1 MRGAERSARNTAKNI
16 LLIVLVVLMAVLCAA
31 NWLAGVSAASLDSD
45 TLLRRVHDRLF
56 GGAAGY
62 EIRSSGVSAA
72 SPVQL
77 ALGVEGKLVGVQYSV
92 TDMDASLAAVYDIWT
107 QALSGDALT
116 QTDEQTLAAAL
127 TAERTVLLRYHGAI
141 PLSVVSGWMGGT
153 LKNDNISV
161 ETLFYSADSGEL
173 FVRTP
178 EGALY
183 VSRAE
188 ADRGAFDRALE
199 DFHGMDCVYAGADTN
214 VYPETLLF
222 EGENLSLP
230 LIRTETLDL
239 FDAQGSTGLASL
251 LGAFGF
257 SAYTDFYSE
266 QNDTVR
272 VFVDDASTLRLAKT
286 GLMEYTTTGEQS
298 TVTAYESGEVTGAA
312 ALDAQIDCARTLLD
326 TVLRAGETD
335 THASLYA
342 AEKDGSRTTLVFLQL
357 YGGVPVLGSTDFA
370 TFTFENGLLRTATVN
385 MQRFAATGE
394 SRTVLPAKQAAAG
407 ASAEERSMMVAY
419 RTENGVYVPA
429 RFYVKPAQAG

>member
-16 LLIVLVVLMAVLCAA
+16 ALIVLAVLMAALCAA

-45 TLLRRVHDRLF
+45 NLLRRAYDRLF

-72 SPVQL
+72 SPAQL
-77 ALGVEGKLVGVQYSV
+77 ALGASGELVGVQYSM
-92 TDMDASLAAVYDIWT
+92 TDIDASLEAVRSIWT
-107 QALSGDALT
+107 QALSVDALT
-116 QTDEQTLAAAL
+116 ETDEQTLVSEL
-127 TAERTVLLRYHGAI
+127 GAERTVLLRYHGAI

-153 LKNDNISV
+153 LRSDDIKV
-161 ETLFYSADSGEL
+161 ETLFYSADSGTL

-183 VSRAE
+183 LSHAE

-199 DFHGMDCVYAGADTN
+199 EFHGSACTFAGAETN

-222 EGENLSLP
+222 EGENLTLP
-230 LIRTETLDL
+230 VLKNETLDL
-239 FDAQGSTGLASL
+239 FDAQSGTGLVSL

-257 SAYTDFYSE
+257 SAYADFYSE
-266 QNDTVR
+266 QNDAAR

-286 GLMEYTTTGEQS
+286 GLMQYATTGDES
-298 TVTAYESGEVTGAA
+298 TVTAFETGEVTGSA
-312 ALDAQIDCARTLLD
+312 ALDAQIDCARTILD

-342 AEKDGSRTTLVFLQL
+342 VNESEHKTTLVFLQL
-357 YGGVPVLGSTDFA
+357 YSGVPVLGSTDFA
-370 TFTFENGLLRTATVN
+370 TFEFEGGVLRAATVN
-385 MQRFAATGE
+385 LQRFTATGE
-394 SRTVLPAKQAAAG
+394 NRIVLPAKQAAAS
-407 ASAEERSMMVAY
+407 ASVGERSMMAAY
-419 RTENGVYVPA
+419 RTENGVYVPS
-429 RFYVKPAQAG
+429 RFYLKAGKAD